1 MLPGIDTSLILL
13 FHIDDVIVLKHVTD
27 LFCFFQVKTDLLYKN
42 FLGAFL
48 VEILVM
54 PFYDKESVMLQV
66 TVLCI
71 KLARTKKMKKKKK
84 RKRKRNNNN
93 NNNHKRLQQ
102 DHQQNHQQQQVLST
116 TTVSGNDT

>member
-13 FHIDDVIVLKHVTD
+13 FHIGDVIVVKHVTD
-27 LFCFFQVKTDLLYKN
+27 LFCFFQVKKSCTKIIPW
-42 FLGAFL
+42 AFL
-48 VEILVM
+48 VAIFVM